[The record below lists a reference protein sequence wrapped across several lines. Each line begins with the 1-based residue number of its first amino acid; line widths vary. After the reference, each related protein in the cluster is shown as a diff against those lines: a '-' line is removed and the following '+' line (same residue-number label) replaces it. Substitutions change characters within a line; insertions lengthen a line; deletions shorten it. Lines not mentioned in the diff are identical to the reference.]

1 MTKASAK
8 QALLYVHIPYC
19 VVKCPYCEFN
29 SYSISSSNAKH
40 SFDEARYTD
49 ALCKE
54 LAAYCQKQPWQDF
67 TIRSVFF
74 GGGTPSLFSAQSIA
88 QILDT
93 TSKLLSLESDVEI
106 TLEANPGTIQE
117 PVDLEK
123 IKGYKLAGVNRISLG
138 AQSFLA
144 EKLKKLGRIH
154 KVEDI
159 KNAVDNV
166 LASGINNFNI
176 DLIFGVLGDTLESWN
191 AEMTAAFALQPNHI
205 SAYCLTLEPGTPF
218 FKQALVGNSMA
229 VDEELSATLFEATM
243 QRITQAGYKQYEL
256 SNYALPGQ
264 ECRHNSGYWEGKA
277 YLGLGA
283 GAHSY
288 LSKKPFGSR
297 WSNTPSPLRYMEMVE
312 SQDHAQ
318 QSSEVLSEK
327 EVHNEYFYL
336 RLRTELGISNDDYRE
351 VTGVDF
357 SGKTVESVNFLVAEG
372 LLSQNSSHFV
382 LSKKGKLLVNSILE
396 EFIV

>member
-1 MTKASAK
+1 MSN
-8 QALLYVHIPYC
+8 QALLYIHIPYC

-29 SYSISSSNAKH
+29 SYSISSTNAKH
-40 SFDEARYTD
+40 SFDEARYTE

-54 LAAYCQKQPWQDF
+54 LTAYCEKQPWPDF
-67 TIRSVFF
+67 AIRSVFF

-88 QILDT
+88 KIIDT
-93 TSKLLSLESDVEI
+93 ANKLLRFERDVEV

-123 IKGYKLAGVNRISLG
+123 IKGYKLAGINRISLG
-138 AQSFLA
+138 AQSFLP
-144 EKLKKLGRIH
+144 EKLNKLGRIH

-176 DLIFGVLGDTLESWN
+176 DHIFGVLGDTLDSWST
-191 AEMTAAFALQPNHI
+191 EMNAAFALEPKHI

-229 VDEELSATLFEATM
+229 VDEELSAALFEATM
-243 QRITQAGYKQYEL
+243 QRFAEAGYRQYEL

-283 GAHSY
+283 GAHSF
-288 LSKKPFGSR
+288 LSATAETPFGSR
-297 WSNTPSPLRYMEMVE
+297 WSNTPSPLRYMDLIER
-312 SQDHAQ
+312 QDHAQ
-318 QSSEVLSEK
+318 QSSEVLSAK

-336 RLRTELGISNDDYRE
+336 RLRTDIGISQADYRSA
-351 VTGVDF
+351 TGADF
-357 SGKTVESVNFLVAEG
+357 SRKTHESIEFLIAEG
-372 LLSQNSSHFV
+372 LLNKKASHFI
-382 LSKKGKLLVNSILE
+382 LSPKGKLLVNSILE
-396 EFIV
+396 EFVL